1 MPLRMREILYGL
13 QFLAWLLVLVFTAQ
27 AFFAGDTRIEQSAL
41 ELLPFAVP
49 AAITMA
55 FATWIVERRRHL
67 EESEVQLDRLRRK
80 HPQLFRQ
87 AK

>member
-1 MPLRMREILYGL
+1 MSLGMREILYGL
-13 QFLAWLLVLVFTAQ
+13 QFLAWLLVLVFCAQ
-27 AFFAGDTRIEQSAL
+27 FLFAGDNRIEQTAL

-49 AAITMA
+49 AALSMGL
-55 FATWIVERRRHL
+55 ATWMMERRRHV

>member
-1 MPLRMREILYGL
+1 MREILYGL

-27 AFFAGDTRIEQSAL
+27 FLFAGDTRIEQTAL

-49 AAITMA
+49 AALSIAM
-55 FATWIVERRRHL
+55 ATWMMERKRHL

-87 AK
+87 AKE

>member
-1 MPLRMREILYGL
+1 MREILYGL

-27 AFFAGDTRIEQSAL
+27 FLFAGDNRIEMQAL
-41 ELLPFAVP
+41 ELLPFAIP
-49 AAITMA
+49 AALSLA
-55 FATWIVERRRHL
+55 LCTWMFERNRHA

-87 AK
+87 AKENA